1 VVLYSSSEYTV
12 PFAYLILLSDW
23 LFPASYRRGFWGPQV
38 EHNSEAYL
46 RAVDR
51 LIGSYVDA
59 MLANGDTPSTS
70 TRVLQYMFPGL
81 NGNLSASDTDTAWLH
96 SSVGHQILFDPGW
109 RKASSDGVAT
119 AFNKVL
125 FRLADLPLDSNS
137 SSPRNDSTSVWRR
150 NESRLY
156 HYPNYIKPSATGD
169 DVWGSNTA
177 RLAMLKQKYDTQCKI
192 HNGGIFASQRCLSRG
207 FANVF

>member
-1 VVLYSSSEYTV
+1 M
-12 PFAYLILLSDW
+12 
-23 LFPASYRRGFWGPQV
+23 FPAGYRRGFWGPQV
-38 EHNSEAYL
+38 EHTSEAYL

-51 LIGSYVDA
+51 SIESYVDA
-59 MLANGDTPSTS
+59 MLANGDTPWTS
-70 TRVLQYMFPGL
+70 TWELQYMLPGL
-81 NGNLSASDTDTAWLH
+81 NGNLPASHTDTAWPH
-96 SSVGHQILFDPGW
+96 SSVGHRTLFDPGW

-137 SSPRNDSTSVWRR
+137 SSPRNDSTSLCRR

-156 HYPNYIKPSATGD
+156 HYPNYKKPSVTGD
-169 DVWGSNTA
+169 DLWGSNTA
-177 RLAMLKQKYDTQCKI
+177 LLAMLKQKYDPQCKI
-192 HNGGIFASQRCLSRG
+192 RNGGVFASQGCLSRG